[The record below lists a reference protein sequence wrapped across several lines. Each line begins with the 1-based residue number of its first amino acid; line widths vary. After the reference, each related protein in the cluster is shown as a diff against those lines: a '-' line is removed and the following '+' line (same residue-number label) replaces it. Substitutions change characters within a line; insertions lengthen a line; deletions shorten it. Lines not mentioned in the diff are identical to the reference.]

1 MMMNYDNLMGKL
13 FDFNLIFIY
22 AEISLDK
29 MICGRIQLHRKLV
42 FWMNGLRESQIYD
55 RAVPSGT
62 IPSRPQSSYLDRDGA
77 LSSRPVTESPKQIP
91 QTIASFEPKRT
102 SARTRR
108 FPFVF
113 TGCYFVFNA

>member
-1 MMMNYDNLMGKL
+1 
-13 FDFNLIFIY
+13 LIF
-22 AEISLDK
+22 
-29 MICGRIQLHRKLV
+29 H
-42 FWMNGLRESQIYD
+42 

-102 SARTRR
+102 SARKRI
-108 FPFVF
+108 FDFFLSLFFVPDD
-113 TGCYFVFNA
+113 